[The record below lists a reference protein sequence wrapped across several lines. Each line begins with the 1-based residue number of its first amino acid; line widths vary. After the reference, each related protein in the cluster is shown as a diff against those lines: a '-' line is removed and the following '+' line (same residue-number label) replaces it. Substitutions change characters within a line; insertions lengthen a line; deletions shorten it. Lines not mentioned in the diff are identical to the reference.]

1 MPNEITNQDLLNYI
15 DRSKAQ
21 NFSDVNFTHPGDIL
35 FETDNFL
42 SRVNRFLPDLKP
54 AAGLERQD
62 FAPNADLTQP
72 GYQGETFSAPTI
84 AAPGFTYPYHILDK
98 RRQAQIEAETKAQQ
112 EAGAFEYDVAGIK
125 DEIKNSLFLD
135 SKFKYYQEMLN
146 AYKNI
151 PEIGDET
158 KALKYMKDHNIIK
171 MAEAKWKNLASLYD
185 KSYDNYIKVTTDVNS
200 AGNSKYDEET
210 RQLAKDFET
219 FIGNIDNFDPNNL
232 DEYIKFNNK
241 FNERIAVADLV
252 KEAVGMIKDPYVKKY
267 IELSSTKDLSVS
279 ALQQN
284 LRDDFDKVANDLW
297 GFFGDEKYSENEK
310 NTFMN
315 MLKNS
320 FVEQSIDEYKVT
332 KKNTATDYISK
343 KLFDLEL
350 SQKAAEEKEASKP
363 ENRITTGPQDVSFT
377 DPGDQSL
384 NVIKSNETITFPKA
398 EINVVPGNKVFVE
411 GIGMVTINDAVLFKP
426 IREFEAYYDDDA
438 LVVGKPSGEMWK
450 GKRYIVGGTGNKIE
464 GDYPKQRFVQAEIN
478 ATGTYRDEYGDIQ
491 QDVIIGV
498 DKNGKKIEI
507 PGKQT
512 VIVPQ
517 KNIKDNL
524 TTQFGDYYTNALNGK
539 PVENITPVPEK
550 KQFKEFISRITYNK
564 QLGTNLTK
572 EQLQAKYPNYEIRD

>member
-1 MPNEITNQDLLNYI
+1 MTNEITNQDLLNYI

-21 NFSDVNFTHPGDIL
+21 NFADVNFTQPGDIL

-42 SRVNRFLPDLKP
+42 ARVNRFLPDLRP

-62 FAPNADLTQP
+62 FAPNADLTQQ

-84 AAPGFTYPYHILDK
+84 AAPGFVYPYHILDK

-112 EAGAFEYDVAGIK
+112 EAGAFNYDITEIK
-125 DEIKNSLFLD
+125 DEIRNSLFLD
-135 SKFKYYQEMLN
+135 KQFEYYQGMLS
-146 AYKNI
+146 AYKNDKRI
-151 PEIGDET
+151 GDGDET
-158 KALKYMKDHNIIK
+158 KALKYMNDHNILK
-171 MAEAKWKNLASLYD
+171 TAGMKWKNLGTLYD
-185 KSYDNYIKVTTDVNS
+185 KAYDNYIKVTTDVNS
-200 AGNSKYDEET
+200 AGNSKYDEGT

-219 FIGNIDNFDPNNL
+219 FIGSIDTFDPNNL
-232 DEYIKFNNK
+232 DEFIKFHNK
-241 FNERIAVADLV
+241 FNERIALADLV
-252 KEAVGMIKDPYVKKY
+252 KEAVGMIKTPYVKKY
-267 IELSSTKDLSVS
+267 VELSSTKDISVT

-310 NTFMN
+310 NIFMN

-320 FVEQSIDEYKVT
+320 FIEQSIDEYKVT

-350 SQKAAEEKEASKP
+350 SQKATEEKEAAKP
-363 ENRITTGPQDVSFT
+363 ENRITTGEQDVSFT

-398 EINVVPGNKVFVE
+398 EINVVPGDKVFVE

-517 KNIKDNL
+517 KNIKDKL
-524 TTQFGDYYTNALNGK
+524 TNQFGDNYTNALNEK
-539 PVENITPVPEK
+539 PVENVVPIPEK
-550 KQFKEFISRITYNK
+550 KFISVTNFNK
-564 QLGTNLTK
+564 VKGTNFTK
-572 EQLQAKYPNYEIRD
+572 EQLQAKYPNFEIRD